1 MASKLNQFSFFCF
14 GIGYML
20 PWNAMLAAMDYFT
33 ESFPSYKPSFSL
45 LVAVSAPMLIVQA
58 IVFFFLQYMPLHF
71 KMTSIFGVMSS
82 IVVLDALVP
91 TLVADEATAYWAIIS
106 LAVLLGACM
115 AILQSA
121 LYGSAGPSAELTNM
135 INLGMGVSG
144 LSINCFR
151 IADLATLS

>member
-1 MASKLNQFSFFCF
+1 
-14 GIGYML
+14 
-20 PWNAMLAAMDYFT
+20 MLAAMDYFT

-71 KMTSIFGVMSS
+71 KMTSIFGVMSC

-91 TLVADEATAYWAIIS
+91 TLVADEATAYWTIIS

-115 AILQSA
+115 AIL
-121 LYGSAGPSAELTNM
+121 
-135 INLGMGVSG
+135 
-144 LSINCFR
+144 
-151 IADLATLS
+151 